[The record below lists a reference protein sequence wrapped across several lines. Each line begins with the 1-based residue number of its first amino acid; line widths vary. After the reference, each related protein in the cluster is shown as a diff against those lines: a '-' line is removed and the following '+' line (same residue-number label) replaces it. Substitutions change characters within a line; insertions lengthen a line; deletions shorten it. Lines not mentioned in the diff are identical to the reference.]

1 MIKNIFHNYKEGKLI
16 GGFLSAKIDFVSFLT
31 NNRYFFM
38 NGNEKNSMNFASK
51 YWKKKTRAENEIR
64 DLKSG
69 KSKLNNK
76 DSKRVKRNLEDARRE
91 LRRSDLNILAA
102 EKGLIHSKERYRQL
116 EFELKSIESQLAARA
131 KEPKSWVAEE
141 IQKNRTLGEAAGVP
155 AKYLD
160 DMETCREEG
169 GVISFYF
176 AGFNETTGKYRGLIS
191 IDSEG
196 NNRYFRMPQED
207 LVNMAR
213 EMSEAK

>member
-1 MIKNIFHNYKEGKLI
+1 MREEDKLLVSLNIRHAHIKHCLFVGVCKIKNCKQTPGDETVRK
-16 GGFLSAKIDFVSFLT
+16 A
-31 NNRYFFM
+31 
-38 NGNEKNSMNFASK
+38 K

-176 AGFNETTGKYRGLIS
+176 AGFNETTGKYLGLIS